1 MIVKSNV
8 DKHRKNTNI
17 YKFKKKRIFREQGA
31 QGMKGEL
38 ILLFALT
45 NNNNKYL
52 YFSMQMYLGQKKE
65 H

>member
-1 MIVKSNV
+1 M
-8 DKHRKNTNI
+8 KNINI
-17 YKFKKKRIFREQGA
+17 EKNGEQGA
-31 QGMKGEL
+31 QGEQGEL